1 MLTSPVNHG
10 DGLALCTH
18 CGQKVRPD
26 GSGAC
31 PNCAGHEFGP
41 IKTLDEVRAGYGLS
55 PLATV
60 PAIHKKRRRFSLVR
74 W

>member
-1 MLTSPVNHG
+1 MLTPPIQHPGSLV
-10 DGLALCTH
+10 LCCTH

-31 PNCAGHEFGP
+31 PNCAGHEFRS
-41 IKTLDEVRAGYGLS
+41 TLDDIRGQYGLP

-60 PAIHKKRRRFSLVR
+60 PEIHKKRRRFSLVR